1 MYSKACAIR
10 RAASVSMPLPDA
22 ATMGSN
28 GLRAW
33 SAQRL
38 RASSSDITSST
49 VHRRCELYNGNLRN
63 LLSTLSLSNR
73 NVLRFAPYWLCML
86 VGLGCW
92 VYAAYMLLAY
102 PAEQSDSLGPIGSNW
117 IDPLVFIWLGAATMV
132 AGYALWVVSSNEE
145 FVHHPCC
152 TLRKGPPPYLWPRK
166 GTRSS
171 LPPPMD
177 FGAPILSAHTVRVSN
192 WRVAQTPPMMK
203 CSLAPC
209 RRQRTRHANL
219 VGFHRVRRQVNTSR
233 ASGISPIP
241 ALKLLQNSCLALL
254 GSGRCPK
261 STLFRPKLI
270 PSAANSD
277 GTSE

>member
-1 MYSKACAIR
+1 
-10 RAASVSMPLPDA
+10 MPLPDA

-38 RASSSDITSST
+38 CASSSDITSST

-145 FVHHPCC
+145 FSFIIPVARSGKVHHPICGRARGRDRRYH
-152 TLRKGPPPYLWPRK
+152 LLW
-166 GTRSS
+166 
-171 LPPPMD
+171 
-177 FGAPILSAHTVRVSN
+177 ILEH
-192 WRVAQTPPMMK
+192 
-203 CSLAPC
+203 LY
-209 RRQRTRHANL
+209 
-219 VGFHRVRRQVNTSR
+219 
-233 ASGISPIP
+233 
-241 ALKLLQNSCLALL
+241 
-254 GSGRCPK
+254 
-261 STLFRPKLI
+261 
-270 PSAANSD
+270 
-277 GTSE
+277 